1 MSRFLMFSDT
11 HLRASNPSCRKDSDF
26 YETQMAKFKEVVEL
40 SKSLKVDAVVNGGDL
55 FDLFDPVHSLMHDVM
70 EILNHKGD
78 IPWYVNPGN
87 HDQFAAQP
95 STLDRSGLGILEQAK
110 LITIYRQPTD
120 VWITKDTMVRFIP
133 YRLDDHNAIYMF
145 DQPMNIDRTYIV
157 APHDLLSTHF
167 VPYPHQLIS
176 ELKTNFNMVL
186 CSHWHA
192 QFVECHGN
200 TVFANSGPLTRQTV
214 NEAKLKPA
222 VLLVECN
229 GGTVNVTLVPI
240 KHKPAFEVI
249 DETRTVIP
257 EREGLAEQ
265 FLATLKSSALES
277 LDRQQLLR
285 TVGQQKGFD
294 VKVVEAGLGRLKEIE
309 KTVGVV

>member
-1 MSRFLMFSDT
+1 MFSDV
-11 HLRASNPSCRKDSDF
+11 HLRASPPSCRKDAGSF

-40 SKSLKVDAVVNGGDL
+40 SKSLKVDACICGGDL
-55 FDLFDPVHSLMHDVM
+55 FDLFDPVHSLIHDTM
-70 EILNHKGD
+70 EILNTKD
-78 IPWYVNPGN
+78 NIPWYVNPGN
-87 HDQFAAQP
+87 HDEFAANP
-95 STLDRSGLGILEQAK
+95 ATLDRSGLGILEQAK
-110 LITIYRQPTD
+110 LITIYREPTD
-120 VWITKDTMVRFIP
+120 AMVAPKTVVRFIP
-133 YRLDDHNAIYMF
+133 YRLDEHEALYTFEHKLSDV
-145 DQPMNIDRTYIV
+145 TYIV
-157 APHDLLSTHF
+157 SPHDLLSTHF

-176 ELKTNFNMVL
+176 ELKTNADFIL
-186 CSHWHA
+186 ASHWHA
-192 QFVECHGN
+192 QFIEKHGS
-200 TVFANSGPLTRQTV
+200 TIFANSGPLTRQTV

-229 GGTVNVTLVPI
+229 AGTVDVKLIPI
-240 KHKPAFEVI
+240 SHKPAAEVI

-294 VKVVEAGLGRLKEIE
+294 AKVVEHGLGRLKEIE

>member
-1 MSRFLMFSDT
+1 MFSDT

-200 TVFANSGPLTRQTV
+200 TVF
-214 NEAKLKPA
+214 
-222 VLLVECN
+222 